1 RRNAGRSP
9 VRLRFYLKT
18 SFPTVEILM
27 AYFVY
32 IIYSI
37 ERDRFYVGYS
47 ENVQQRIEM
56 HRIRKNLGASD
67 WQLKHAEEF
76 SSRSEAMKREAAIK
90 ARKSRTYIESLFMPS
105 G

>member
-1 RRNAGRSP
+1 
-9 VRLRFYLKT
+9 
-18 SFPTVEILM
+18 M

-32 IIYSI
+32 IIYST
-37 ERDRFYVGYS
+37 ERNRYYIGQT
-47 ENVQQRIEM
+47 ENVQQRVQM

-90 ARKSRTYIESLFMPS
+90 ARKSRTYVESLFMPS

>member
-1 RRNAGRSP
+1 MREDHRFDSNSP
-9 VRLRFYLKT
+9 WSPRIQRQGIF
-18 SFPTVEILM
+18 M

-32 IIYSI
+32 IIYST
-37 ERDRFYVGYS
+37 ERNRYYIGQT
-47 ENVQQRIEM
+47 ENVQQRVQM

-90 ARKSRTYIESLFMPS
+90 ARKSRAYIESLFMPS